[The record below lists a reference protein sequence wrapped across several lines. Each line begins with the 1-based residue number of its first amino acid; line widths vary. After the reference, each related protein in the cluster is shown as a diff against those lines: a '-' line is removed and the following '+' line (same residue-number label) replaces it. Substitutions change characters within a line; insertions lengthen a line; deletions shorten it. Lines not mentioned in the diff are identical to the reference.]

1 MTFRPECG
9 IIIPEKREE
18 IKKMKNSPE
27 YVNLTTGEVTFSHTT
42 AMEWY
47 RGGDEISL
55 QSYSEVLGEKIE
67 RLRWVH

>member
-1 MTFRPECG
+1 
-9 IIIPEKREE
+9 
-18 IKKMKNSPE
+18 MKNSPE
-27 YVNLTTGEVTFSHTT
+27 YVNLSTGEVTYSHAT

-47 RGGDEISL
+47 REGDEISL